1 MQDIKNKLEAV
12 LFITGKSMTVD
23 EMAQFCNI
31 ASLGT
36 VKEAILTLQKDYQTR
51 PGSLEIVQEEE
62 RFRLNIKRE
71 FTHLS
76 TKLLS
81 AAELDAPTQATL
93 ALIAYKQPILQ
104 ADIIKMRGNTAY
116 DHVHVLKAMEFIVS
130 EKSGRTRNL
139 KLGAKF
145 FDYFDV
151 VEEQLKQKLQE
162 TFEKQEKLILETK
175 SDEKT
180 SEAVEKPIIEKSL
193 EKETLELPLTI
204 TPINQKKKKAL
215 TEKRPPVVT
224 ETTLEVERTPKE
236 ILMRID
242 ADDFG
247 SKC

>member
-31 ASLGT
+31 GSVGT
-36 VKEAILTLQKDYQTR
+36 VKEAILGLQKDFVGR
-51 PGSLEIVQEEE
+51 PGSLEVTEEE
-62 RFRLNIKRE
+62 GRYRLNIKRE
-71 FTHLS
+71 YNHLS

-81 AAELDAPTQATL
+81 AADLDVPTQATL

-104 ADIIKMRGNTAY
+104 SEIIKMRGNTAY
-116 DHVHVLKAMEFIVS
+116 DHIHALKAMEFIVS
-130 EKSGRTRNL
+130 EKKGRTRSL
-139 KLGAKF
+139 KLGSKF

-151 VEEQLKQKLQE
+151 VEEQFKRQMQE
-162 TFEKQEKLILETK
+162 TFEKQEKLIPETK
-175 SDEKT
+175 TEEKTTHPVIEEKT
-180 SEAVEKPIIEKSL
+180 SELIPIIVL
-193 EKETLELPLTI
+193 KE
-204 TPINQKKKKAL
+204 KKKKNIP
-215 TEKRPPVVT
+215 TQEKVRVVT

-236 ILMRID
+236 VLLRIN